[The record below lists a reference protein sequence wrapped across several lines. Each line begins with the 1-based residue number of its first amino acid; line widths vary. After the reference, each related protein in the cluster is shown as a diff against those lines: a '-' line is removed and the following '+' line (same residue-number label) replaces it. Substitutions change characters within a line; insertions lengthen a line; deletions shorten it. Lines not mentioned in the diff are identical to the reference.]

1 MSKQTAMQ
9 ELKSLV
15 QNIIGEMNGQL
26 SQYDIGYKECLIG
39 LMNDINYTFIKM
51 EREQI
56 IDAYNSARN
65 DHHQMY
71 FADEYFNKTYGE
83 KFGKNYGGKDE

>member
-1 MSKQTAMQ
+1 METKQTAVLYLYEEIDRAVFNFLEGITTQM
-9 ELKSLV
+9 ELSVEITNAKNKAL
-15 QNIIGEMNGQL
+15 Q
-26 SQYDIGYKECLIG
+26 
-39 LMNDINYTFIKM
+39 M

-71 FADEYFNKTYGE
+71 FADEYFHKTYG
-83 KFGKNYGGKDE
+83 GQDE

>member
-1 MSKQTAMQ
+1 MSKQTAVRWLVEQMLNQGYFNCNKPLTFTNVDHLQHQAMQ
-9 ELKSLV
+9 
-15 QNIIGEMNGQL
+15 I
-26 SQYDIGYKECLIG
+26 
-39 LMNDINYTFIKM
+39 

-71 FADEYFNKTYGE
+71 FADEYFNKTYG
-83 KFGKNYGGKDE
+83 GQDE

>member
-1 MSKQTAMQ
+1 MSKQTAVRLILDKFNLLSDNDFKSWILNHYD
-9 ELKSLV
+9 ELI
-15 QNIIGEMNGQL
+15 Q
-26 SQYDIGYKECLIG
+26 
-39 LMNDINYTFIKM
+39 M

-71 FADEYFNKTYGE
+71 FADEYFNKTYGGQNE
-83 KFGKNYGGKDE
+83 